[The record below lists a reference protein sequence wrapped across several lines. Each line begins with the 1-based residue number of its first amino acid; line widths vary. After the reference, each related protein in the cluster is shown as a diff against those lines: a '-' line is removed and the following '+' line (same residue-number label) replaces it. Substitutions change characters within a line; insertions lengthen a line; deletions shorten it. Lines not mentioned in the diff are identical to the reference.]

1 VRQLDL
7 GGNDI
12 GDAGAQALAAS
23 PHLPRLTHLH
33 LGGNRIG
40 DAGAAALSDSPH
52 RRGLRECSVQ
62 GNPDISPAVAKALRR
77 RPGRRF
83 LM

>member
-7 GGNDI
+7 GGNHL

-23 PHLPRLTHLH
+23 PHLPRLTHLN
-33 LGGNRIG
+33 LNGNRIG
-40 DAGAAALSDSPH
+40 DAGAAALADAPH
-52 RRGLRECSVQ
+52 RRGLRECTLQ

-77 RPGRRF
+77 QGRHF
-83 LM
+83 LV